1 MPDIIQLLPDN
12 VANQIAAGEV
22 IQRPASVVKEL
33 MENAVDAGSDD
44 IELIIKDSGK
54 TLIQV
59 TDNGAGMSETDARM
73 SIERHATSKIRKAD
87 DLFSIHTMGFRG
99 EALASVAAIS
109 HLEILSRRAADEMA
123 NLLRVEGSEVKA
135 HQPTAAATGTT
146 IRVKNLFYNVP
157 ARRNFLKSDNAEYR
171 HILEEFQRIAL
182 VYPDIRFSLIHNQ
195 SPVYKLDKTSQK
207 KRVIDV
213 FGASFNKK
221 IVPVHSETSMA
232 KITGFIGKPEYARK
246 KRGEQYFFVNKRFI
260 RHPYFHHAVS
270 KAFQELLP
278 EGYYPTYFIFF
289 EIPPDRIDINIHP
302 TKTEVNFQDGTALYS
317 VLMSVVKEGIGRFN
331 LSPSIDFDTEQTMEL
346 APPKDP
352 SKIQPPGIHVD
363 PEYNPFKNTQGTQK
377 QMDEFRQKRNLENWT
392 QLYKLNTKT
401 PSGQH
406 EEANSADLET
416 TVSADF
422 SSSGNNEAMMQV
434 SGRFIASVV
443 KSGLM
448 LVDQQAA
455 HERILYEKF
464 VKQLNNRRKGS
475 QQQLFPQNVTFS
487 GEDAEIIEEL
497 KDYLAYIG
505 FDLQPVTKSTYA
517 INGLPDDLSEKED
530 ANAFLDSMLESYKM
544 NYQTLENDRQISL
557 AWAMAKN
564 MAIKA
569 GKTLTMQEMK
579 SLINSLFA
587 CEMPDKSPSGRKTVE
602 IVSPDEI
609 EEKFKQ

>member
-33 MENAVDAGSDD
+33 MENAIDAGSDD
-44 IELIIKDSGK
+44 IELIIKDAGK

-109 HLEILSRRAADEMA
+109 HLEILSRRASDEMA
-123 NLLRVEGSEVKA
+123 TLLRIEGSEVKE
-135 HQPTAAATGTT
+135 HQPSAAATGTT

-157 ARRNFLKSDNAEYR
+157 ARRNFLKSENAEYR

-195 SPVYKLDKTSQK
+195 SPVYKLEKTSLK
-207 KRVIDV
+207 KRVVDI

-221 IVPVHSETSMA
+221 IVPIKSETSMA
-232 KITGFIGKPEYARK
+232 EITGFIGKPEYARK

-260 RHPYFHHAVS
+260 RHPYFHHAVNN
-270 KAFQELLP
+270 AFQELLP
-278 EGYYPTYFIFF
+278 EGYHPTYFIFF
-289 EIPPDRIDINIHP
+289 DVPPERIDINIHP
-302 TKTEVNFQDGTALYS
+302 TKTEVNFQDGAALYS

-331 LSPSIDFDTEQTMEL
+331 LSPSIDFDTEQTMDL
-346 APPKDP
+346 SPPKDP
-352 SKIQPPGIHVD
+352 SRIQPPGIHVD
-363 PEYNPFKNTQGTQK
+363 PNYNPFKNTQGTQK
-377 QMDEFRQKRNLENWT
+377 QMDELRQQRNRENWT
-392 QLYKLNTKT
+392 QLYKLTAK
-401 PSGQH
+401 SSSDQQQ
-406 EEANSADLET
+406 EAESPGA
-416 TVSADF
+416 TVKADF
-422 SSSGNNEAMMQV
+422 SSSGNNETLMQV

-448 LVDQQAA
+448 LIDQQAA

-464 VKQLNNRRKGS
+464 LKQLKNRRKGS

-487 GEDAEIIEEL
+487 GEDAEIIEQL
-497 KDYLAYIG
+497 KDYLAYTG
-505 FDLQPVTKSTYA
+505 FDIQPVTKNTYV

-530 ANAFLDSMLESYKM
+530 ANGFLDSMLESYKM
-544 NYQTLENDRQISL
+544 NHQKLDNDRQISL
-557 AWAMAKN
+557 AWAMAGN

-569 GKTLTMQEMK
+569 GKTLTVEEMR

-587 CEMPDKSPSGRKTVE
+587 CELPDKSPSGKKTVA
-602 IVSPDEI
+602 IISPDEI
-609 EEKFKQ
+609 EEKFK

>member
-99 EALASVAAIS
+99 EALASVAAIA

-123 NLLRVEGSEVKA
+123 NLLRVEGSEVKE
-135 HQPTAAATGTT
+135 HQPTAAAAGTT

-195 SPVYKLDKTSQK
+195 SPVYKLEKTSQK

-260 RHPYFHHAVS
+260 RHPYFHHAVN

-289 EIPPDRIDINIHP
+289 EIPPERIDINIHP
-302 TKTEVNFQDGTALYS
+302 TKTEVNFQDGAALYS

-401 PSGQH
+401 PSGQQ
-406 EEANSADLET
+406 EEAHNADLET

-505 FDLQPVTKSTYA
+505 FDLQPVTKNTYA

-587 CEMPDKSPSGRKTVE
+587 CEMPDKSPSGKKTVE

>member
-33 MENAVDAGSDD
+33 MENAIDAGSDD
-44 IELIIKDSGK
+44 IELIIKDAGK

-109 HLEILSRRAADEMA
+109 HLDILSRRTSDEMA
-123 NLLRVEGSEVKA
+123 TLLRIEGSEVKEQ
-135 HQPTAAATGTT
+135 QPSAAATGTT

-157 ARRNFLKSDNAEYR
+157 ARRNFLKSENAEYR
-171 HILEEFQRIAL
+171 HILEEFQRITL
-182 VYPDIRFSLIHNQ
+182 VYPEIRFSLIHNQ
-195 SPVYKLDKTSQK
+195 SPVYKLDKTSLK
-207 KRVIDV
+207 KRVVDV

-221 IVPVHSETSMA
+221 IVPIQSETSMA
-232 KITGFIGKPEYARK
+232 KITGYIGKPEYARK

-260 RHPYFHHAVS
+260 RHPYFHHAVN

-289 EIPPDRIDINIHP
+289 EVPPERIDINIHP
-302 TKTEVNFQDGTALYS
+302 TKTEVNFQDGAALYS

-331 LSPSIDFDTEQTMEL
+331 LSPSIDFDTEQTMDL
-346 APPKDP
+346 RPPKDP
-352 SKIQPPGIHVD
+352 SRIQPPGIHVD
-363 PEYNPFKNTQGTQK
+363 PEYNPFRNTQGTQK
-377 QMDEFRQKRNLENWT
+377 QMDEFRQKRNRENWT
-392 QLYKLNTKT
+392 ELYKLTTKT
-401 PSGQH
+401 TFEQQ
-406 EEANSADLET
+406 EEANNAELGT

-422 SSSGNNEAMMQV
+422 SSSGNNETIMQV
-434 SGRFIASVV
+434 SGRYIASVV

-448 LVDQQAA
+448 LIDQQAA

-464 VKQLNNRRKGS
+464 LKQLKNRRKGS

-487 GEDAEIIEEL
+487 GEDAEIVEEL
-497 KDYLAYIG
+497 KDYLAYTG
-505 FDLQPVTKSTYA
+505 FDIKQVTKNTYV
-517 INGLPDDLSEKED
+517 INGLPDDLNEKED

-544 NYQTLENDRQISL
+544 NYQALENDRQISL
-557 AWAMAKN
+557 AWAMAGN

-569 GKTLTMQEMK
+569 GKALTTEEMK
-579 SLINSLFA
+579 NLINSLFA
-587 CEMPDKSPSGRKTVE
+587 CQVPDKSPSGKKTVA
-602 IVSPDEI
+602 IISPDEI
-609 EEKFKQ
+609 EEKFK